1 MTGPLNFFSGLQTSS
16 ECPEKTEG
24 PNLNRKESYM
34 NQPLTY
40 LDGETLMNTVLP
52 PIRFVISQLLPQ
64 GLHVLAGAPK
74 VGKSWLSLWLCLQV
88 AEGKP
93 AWEFSTTQ
101 GDVLYLCLEDSYS
114 RIQNRLL
121 DITDDAPPNLFF
133 ATMSEKLHC
142 GLEQQI
148 EQFLGA
154 HPATALIVIDT
165 LQRIRSGPND
175 ANPYASD
182 YRDLG
187 ILKDLADKH
196 RIAILLIHHL
206 RKMSDDDPMNMI
218 SGTTGISGAT
228 DTNFVLRKS
237 KRSANTATLYC
248 TGRDIEYRELPL
260 EFDSAEHV
268 WKLREGSAEQPAQAR
283 DELLLFLSEF
293 LTQRK
298 CFTGTATELAEE
310 LGKLS
315 GEQYKPN
322 VLKKKL
328 LRCQQELLELG
339 ITLSTRRTHDRRE
352 LTLRVGCVSNDGKND
367 TGPVSDL
374 PPQPSQ
380 LSQERPAHPGQDRGR

>member
-1 MTGPLNFFSGLQTSS
+1 
-16 ECPEKTEG
+16 
-24 PNLNRKESYM
+24 M

-40 LDGETLMNTVLP
+40 MDGETLMNTVLP

-88 AEGKP
+88 AKGEP

-133 ATMSEKLHC
+133 ATMSEKLHS

-148 EQFLGA
+148 ERFLAA
-154 HPATALIVIDT
+154 HPDTVLIVIDT
-165 LQRIRSGPND
+165 LQRIRSGSND

-187 ILKDLADKH
+187 ILKELADKH

-237 KRSANTATLYC
+237 KRSSNSATLYC
-248 TGRDIEYRELPL
+248 TGRDIEYRELLL

-268 WKLREGSAEQPAQAR
+268 WKLREDSVEQPFQPQ
-283 DELLLFLSEF
+283 DELVFFLSEF
-293 LTQRK
+293 LNQRK

-310 LGKLS
+310 LDRFA

-322 VLKKKL
+322 VLMKKL
-328 LRCQQELLELG
+328 LRCQQELLDLG

-374 PPQPSQ
+374 PSQPSQ
-380 LSQERPAHPGQDRGR
+380 LSQETPSPE

>member
-1 MTGPLNFFSGLQTSS
+1 MEHKLNT
-16 ECPEKTEG
+16 
-24 PNLNRKESYM
+24 M
-34 NQPLTY
+34 
-40 LDGETLMNTVLP
+40 DGETLMNTVLP

-88 AEGKP
+88 AKGEP
-93 AWEFSTTQ
+93 AWEFPTTQ

-133 ATMSEKLHC
+133 ATMSEKLHS

-148 EQFLGA
+148 ERFLAA
-154 HPATALIVIDT
+154 HPDTLLIVIDT
-165 LQRIRSGPND
+165 LQRIRSGSND

-187 ILKDLADKH
+187 ILKELADRY

-206 RKMSDDDPMNMI
+206 RKMNDDDPMNMI

-237 KRSANTATLYC
+237 KRSSNSATLYC
-248 TGRDIEYRELPL
+248 TGRDIEYRELLL

-268 WKLREGSAEQPAQAR
+268 WKLREDSVKQTTQPQ
-283 DELLLFLSEF
+283 DELVFFLSEF
-293 LTQRK
+293 LDQRK
-298 CFTGTATELAEE
+298 YFTGTATELAEE
-310 LGKLS
+310 LDRFA

-322 VLKKKL
+322 VLMKKL
-328 LRCQQELLELG
+328 LRCQQELLNLG

-352 LTLRVGCVSNDGKND
+352 LTLRVGCVTMTVKMIQAPCQICVTAVAAVAGDTFPRVVVPMWGKRRAHFSGASIAPGY
-367 TGPVSDL
+367 TPAAVSGQSPA
-374 PPQPSQ
+374 PPAP
-380 LSQERPAHPGQDRGR
+380 